1 MLLAPARGGVHMLE
15 VVDAVVGYG
24 DVEVLSGA
32 SLSVDPGE
40 LVALV
45 GDNGCG
51 KSTLGRVMCA
61 AQLVDEGSVVVDGHD
76 PSVSELERLR
86 VRALVGRV
94 CQDPVDQIVSS
105 LVFDEVAFGPRNLG
119 LDDAEVERRVLAALD
134 LVGIPSFADRVT
146 TELSGGQQQRIALAG
161 VLAMHPTYLVL
172 DEPTAQLDSSARA
185 GLRDLFSRLAHES
198 HMGIV
203 LITHDFAEIAR
214 ADRVIDV
221 ARMGVRASDA
231 SAGGDRAN
239 DAHVGDVRGDEARGS
254 GACVDDALVGAW
266 STGDASLDSVRSFDA
281 CASDARD
288 AGADNAS
295 EGGSLGA
302 ATCSRVGRADIV
314 HARPV
319 LELDGIYFSYG
330 DRPVLTD
337 VSLRVHAGEVVLLA
351 GASGAGKSTLA
362 SIAAGLVAPCSGE
375 VRLWGAPPVP
385 GDVGLAFQQPEAQ
398 FFLDTVYDEIA
409 YAPRNLSC
417 DEAEVDRRVHAAVRT
432 VGLDEG
438 LIASSPFELS
448 GGQAR
453 RVALASVLSLDAP
466 AYIFDEPSAALDAE
480 GRAFARRMVE
490 DLSREGRAVLVIT
503 HDVDEWAPVSS
514 RIVELA
520 DGSLH
525 ERGRGATGAASFA
538 CDGRVSAPGESPRGD
553 GSSHVSS
560 GGTATP
566 LTALGGY
573 TPHAPAARVDARVKL
588 ILLLLATVGVFT
600 AQSPVVLSAWA
611 VVLFGALGA
620 ARMRPSRIL
629 SAMRPVAI
637 VLTFTL
643 IANLVSCDGRATI
656 ELAGPVG
663 LDPAGGLRGLLAVVR
678 IALLV
683 GFSLVVA
690 ASTTGT
696 QLSDACVRLL
706 RPCAR
711 WGVPV
716 GPLGT
721 VLSLALRFIPLVSE
735 ELNRIRLAQRARGA
749 SFDNGT
755 VIERIGVWASVL
767 TPLMI
772 GLFRR
777 ADRLAEAMSARCYD
791 AVSAGRLPAPRPLG
805 SLDRRV
811 LIVGT
816 GLAIALSAVGAFAQ
830 LW

>member
-1 MLLAPARGGVHMLE
+1 MLE
-15 VVDAVVGYG
+15 VKNVTVGYG

-32 SLSVDPGE
+32 SLSVAPGE

-45 GDNGCG
+45 GDNGSG

-61 AQLVDEGSVVVDGHD
+61 AQLVDGGSVVVDGHD
-76 PSVSELERLR
+76 PSVSELDRLR

-134 LVGIPSFADRVT
+134 LVGMLSFADCVT

-161 VLAMHPTYLVL
+161 ILAMHPSYLVL
-172 DEPTAQLDSSARA
+172 DEPTAQLDPSARA
-185 GLRDLFSRLAHES
+185 GFRDLFSRLAHES
-198 HMGIV
+198 HMGIA
-203 LITHDFAEIAR
+203 LITHDPAEIAR
-214 ADRVIDV
+214 VDRVIDV
-221 ARMGVRASDA
+221 ARMGVRSGDA

-239 DAHVGDVRGDEARGS
+239 DARVGDVRGGDAFK
-254 GACVDDALVGAW
+254 GAQ

-281 CASDARD
+281 CASDAC
-288 AGADNAS
+288 AVSEGNAS
-295 EGGSLGA
+295 EGGSLMA
-302 ATCSRVGRADIV
+302 ATCARGGRADIV

-319 LELDGIYFSYG
+319 LELDGIFFSYG

-375 VRLWGAPPVP
+375 VRLCGAPPVP

-432 VGLDEG
+432 VGLDED
-438 LIASSPFELS
+438 LLSSSPFELS

-466 AYIFDEPSAALDAE
+466 AYIFDEPSAALDAK

-490 DLSREGRAVLVIT
+490 GLSREGRAVLVIT

-514 RIVELA
+514 RVVELA

-553 GSSHVSS
+553 GSSHVPS
-560 GGTATP
+560 GGAATP

-588 ILLLLATVGVFT
+588 ILLLLATVGVFS

-678 IALLV
+678 IVLLV

-811 LIVGT
+811 LVVGT

>member
-1 MLLAPARGGVHMLE
+1 MLE
-15 VVDAVVGYG
+15 VKNVTVGYG

-32 SLSVDPGE
+32 SLSVAPGE

-45 GDNGCG
+45 GDNGSG

-61 AQLVDEGSVVVDGHD
+61 AQLVDGGSVVVDGHD

-134 LVGIPSFADRVT
+134 LVGMLSFADCVT

-161 VLAMHPTYLVL
+161 ALAMHPSYLVL
-172 DEPTAQLDSSARA
+172 DEPTAQLDPSARA
-185 GLRDLFSRLAHES
+185 GFRDLFSRLAHES
-198 HMGIV
+198 HMGIA
-203 LITHDFAEIAR
+203 LITHDPAEIAR
-214 ADRVIDV
+214 ADCVIDV
-221 ARMGVRASDA
+221 ARMGVRSGDA

-239 DAHVGDVRGDEARGS
+239 DARVGDVRGG
-254 GACVDDALVGAW
+254 GACEGDAFKGAQ

-281 CASDARD
+281 CASDAC
-288 AGADNAS
+288 AVSEENAS
-295 EGGSLGA
+295 EGGSLMA
-302 ATCSRVGRADIV
+302 ATCARGGRADTV

-319 LELDGIYFSYG
+319 LELDGIFFSYG

-375 VRLWGAPPVP
+375 VRLCGAPPVP

-438 LIASSPFELS
+438 LLSSSPFELS

-466 AYIFDEPSAALDAE
+466 AYIFDEPSAALDAK
-480 GRAFARRMVE
+480 GRAFARCMVE
-490 DLSREGRAVLVIT
+490 GLSREGRAVLIIT

-514 RIVELA
+514 RVVELA

-525 ERGRGATGAASFA
+525 ECDRGATGADSFA
-538 CDGRVSAPGESPRGD
+538 CDGRASTPGEAPRGD
-553 GSSHVSS
+553 ASSHVPS
-560 GGTATP
+560 GGAATP

-573 TPHAPAARVDARVKL
+573 TPHTPAARADARVKL
-588 ILLLLATVGVFT
+588 ILLLLATVGVFS
-600 AQSPVVLSAWA
+600 AQSPVVLLAWA

-629 SAMRPVAI
+629 RAMRPVAI
-637 VLTFTL
+637 VLAFTL
-643 IANLVSCDGRATI
+643 IANLVSCDGRAMI

-678 IALLV
+678 IVLLV

-811 LIVGT
+811 LVVGT

>member
-1 MLLAPARGGVHMLE
+1 MLE
-15 VVDAVVGYG
+15 VKNVTVGYG

-32 SLSVDPGE
+32 SLSVAPGE

-45 GDNGCG
+45 GDNGSG

-61 AQLVDEGSVVVDGHD
+61 AQLVDGGSVVVDGHD

-134 LVGIPSFADRVT
+134 LVGMLSFADCVT

-161 VLAMHPTYLVL
+161 LLAMHPSYLVL
-172 DEPTAQLDSSARA
+172 DEPTAQLDPSARA
-185 GLRDLFSRLAHES
+185 GFRDLFSRLAHES
-198 HMGIV
+198 HMGIA
-203 LITHDFAEIAR
+203 LITHDPAEIAR

-221 ARMGVRASDA
+221 ARMGVRSGDA

-239 DAHVGDVRGDEARGS
+239 DARVGDVRGGDAFK
-254 GACVDDALVGAW
+254 GAQ

-281 CASDARD
+281 CASDAC
-288 AGADNAS
+288 AVSEDNAS
-295 EGGSLGA
+295 EGVSLMA
-302 ATCSRVGRADIV
+302 ATCARGGRADIV

-319 LELDGIYFSYG
+319 LELDGIFFSYG

-375 VRLWGAPPVP
+375 VRLCGAPPVP

-438 LIASSPFELS
+438 LLSSSPFELS

-466 AYIFDEPSAALDAE
+466 AYIFDEPSAALDAK

-490 DLSREGRAVLVIT
+490 GLSREGRAVLVIT

-514 RIVELA
+514 RVVELA

-525 ERGRGATGAASFA
+525 ECDRGATGADSFA
-538 CDGRVSAPGESPRGD
+538 CDGRASAPGEAPRGD
-553 GSSHVSS
+553 ASSHVPS
-560 GGTATP
+560 GGAATP

-573 TPHAPAARVDARVKL
+573 TPHTPAARADARVKL
-588 ILLLLATVGVFT
+588 ILLLLATVGVFS
-600 AQSPVVLSAWA
+600 AQSPVVLLAWA

-629 SAMRPVAI
+629 RAMRPVAI
-637 VLTFTL
+637 VLAFTL

-811 LIVGT
+811 LVVGT

>member
-1 MLLAPARGGVHMLE
+1 ML
-15 VVDAVVGYG
+15 VVKNVTVGYG

-32 SLSVDPGE
+32 SLSVAPGE

-45 GDNGCG
+45 GDNGSG

-61 AQLVDEGSVVVDGHD
+61 AQLVDGGSVVVDGLD

-119 LDDAEVERRVLAALD
+119 LDDAEVKRRVLAALD
-134 LVGIPSFADRVT
+134 LVGMPSFADRVT

-161 VLAMHPTYLVL
+161 ILAMHPSYLVL
-172 DEPTAQLDSSARA
+172 DEPTAQLDPSARA
-185 GLRDLFSRLAHES
+185 GFRDLFSRLAHES
-198 HMGIV
+198 HMGIA
-203 LITHDFAEIAR
+203 LITHDPAEIAR

-221 ARMGVRASDA
+221 ARMGVRSGDA

-239 DAHVGDVRGDEARGS
+239 DARVGDVRGG
-254 GACVDDALVGAW
+254 GACEGDAFKGAQ

-281 CASDARD
+281 CASDAC
-288 AGADNAS
+288 AVSEGNAS
-295 EGGSLGA
+295 EGGSLMA
-302 ATCSRVGRADIV
+302 ATCARGGRADIV

-319 LELDGIYFSYG
+319 LELDGIFFSYG

-375 VRLWGAPPVP
+375 VRLCGAPPVP

-432 VGLDEG
+432 VGLDED
-438 LIASSPFELS
+438 LLSSSPFELS

-466 AYIFDEPSAALDAE
+466 AYIFDEPSAALDAK

-490 DLSREGRAVLVIT
+490 GLSREGRAVLVIT

-514 RIVELA
+514 RVVELA

-553 GSSHVSS
+553 GSSHVPS
-560 GGTATP
+560 GGAATP

-588 ILLLLATVGVFT
+588 ILLLLATVGVFS

-678 IALLV
+678 IVLLV

-791 AVSAGRLPAPRPLG
+791 AASAGRLPAPRPLEA
-805 SLDRRV
+805 LDCRV

>member
-1 MLLAPARGGVHMLE
+1 MLE
-15 VVDAVVGYG
+15 VKNVTVGYG

-32 SLSVDPGE
+32 SLSVAPGE

-45 GDNGCG
+45 GDNGSG

-61 AQLVDEGSVVVDGHD
+61 AQLVDGGSVVVDGHD
-76 PSVSELERLR
+76 PSVSELDRLR

-134 LVGIPSFADRVT
+134 LVGMLSFADRVT

-161 VLAMHPTYLVL
+161 LLAMHPSYLVL
-172 DEPTAQLDSSARA
+172 DEPTAQLDPSARA
-185 GLRDLFSRLAHES
+185 GFRDLFSRLAHES
-198 HMGIV
+198 HMGIA
-203 LITHDFAEIAR
+203 LITHDPAEIAR

-221 ARMGVRASDA
+221 ARMGVRSGDA

-239 DAHVGDVRGDEARGS
+239 DARVGDVRGG
-254 GACVDDALVGAW
+254 DAFKGVQ

-281 CASDARD
+281 CASDAC
-288 AGADNAS
+288 AVSEDNAS
-295 EGGSLGA
+295 EGGSLMA
-302 ATCSRVGRADIV
+302 ATCARGGRADIV

-319 LELDGIYFSYG
+319 LELDGIFFSYG

-375 VRLWGAPPVP
+375 VRLCGAPPVP

-432 VGLDEG
+432 VGLDED
-438 LIASSPFELS
+438 LLSSSPFELS

-466 AYIFDEPSAALDAE
+466 AYIFDEPSAALDAK

-490 DLSREGRAVLVIT
+490 GLSREGRAVLVIT

-514 RIVELA
+514 RVVELA

-553 GSSHVSS
+553 GSSHVPS
-560 GGTATP
+560 GGAATP

-588 ILLLLATVGVFT
+588 ILLLLATVGVFS
-600 AQSPVVLSAWA
+600 AQSPVVLLAWA

-629 SAMRPVAI
+629 RAMRPVAI

-678 IALLV
+678 IVLLV

-791 AVSAGRLPAPRPLG
+791 AVSAGRLPAPRPLEA
-805 SLDRRV
+805 LDCRV

>member
-1 MLLAPARGGVHMLE
+1 MLE
-15 VVDAVVGYG
+15 VKNVTVGYG

-32 SLSVDPGE
+32 SLSVAPGE

-45 GDNGCG
+45 GDNGSG

-61 AQLVDEGSVVVDGHD
+61 AQLVDGGSVVVDGHD

-134 LVGIPSFADRVT
+134 LVGMLSFADCVT

-161 VLAMHPTYLVL
+161 ALAMHPSYLVL
-172 DEPTAQLDSSARA
+172 DEPTAQLDPSARA
-185 GLRDLFSRLAHES
+185 GFRDLFSRLAHES
-198 HMGIV
+198 HMGIA
-203 LITHDFAEIAR
+203 LITHDPAEIAR

-221 ARMGVRASDA
+221 ARMGVRSGDA

-239 DAHVGDVRGDEARGS
+239 DARVGDVRGG
-254 GACVDDALVGAW
+254 GACEGDAFKGAQ

-281 CASDARD
+281 CASDAC
-288 AGADNAS
+288 AVSEDNAS
-295 EGGSLGA
+295 EGGSLMA
-302 ATCSRVGRADIV
+302 ATRARGGREDIV

-319 LELDGIYFSYG
+319 LELDGNFFSYG

-375 VRLWGAPPVP
+375 VRLCGAPPVP

-438 LIASSPFELS
+438 LLSSSPFELS

-466 AYIFDEPSAALDAE
+466 AYIFDEPSAALDAK

-490 DLSREGRAVLVIT
+490 GLSREGRAVLVIT

-514 RIVELA
+514 RVVELA

-553 GSSHVSS
+553 GSSHVPS
-560 GGTATP
+560 GGAATP

-573 TPHAPAARVDARVKL
+573 TPHAPAARADARVKL
-588 ILLLLATVGVFT
+588 ILLLLATVGVFS
-600 AQSPVVLSAWA
+600 AQSPVVLLAWA

-629 SAMRPVAI
+629 RAMRPVAI
-637 VLTFTL
+637 VLAFTL
-643 IANLVSCDGRATI
+643 IANLVSCDGSATI

-678 IALLV
+678 IVLLV

-811 LIVGT
+811 LVVGT

>member
-1 MLLAPARGGVHMLE
+1 MLE
-15 VVDAVVGYG
+15 VKNVTVGYG

-32 SLSVDPGE
+32 SLSVAPGE

-45 GDNGCG
+45 GDNGSG

-61 AQLVDEGSVVVDGHD
+61 AQLVDGGSVVVDGHD
-76 PSVSELERLR
+76 PSVSELDRLR

-134 LVGIPSFADRVT
+134 LVGMLSFADCVT

-161 VLAMHPTYLVL
+161 LLAMHPSYLVL
-172 DEPTAQLDSSARA
+172 DEPTAQLDPSARA

-198 HMGIV
+198 HMGIA
-203 LITHDFAEIAR
+203 LITHDPAEIAR

-221 ARMGVRASDA
+221 ARMGVRSGDA

-239 DAHVGDVRGDEARGS
+239 DARVGDVRGG
-254 GACVDDALVGAW
+254 DAFKGVQ

-281 CASDARD
+281 CASDAC
-288 AGADNAS
+288 AVSEDNAS
-295 EGGSLGA
+295 EGGSLMV
-302 ATCSRVGRADIV
+302 ATCARGGRADIV

-319 LELDGIYFSYG
+319 LELDGIFFSYG

-375 VRLWGAPPVP
+375 VRLCGAPPVP

-432 VGLDEG
+432 VGLDED
-438 LIASSPFELS
+438 LLSSSPFELS

-466 AYIFDEPSAALDAE
+466 AYIFDEPSAALDAK

-490 DLSREGRAVLVIT
+490 GLSREGRAVLVIT

-514 RIVELA
+514 RVVELA

-553 GSSHVSS
+553 GSSHVPS
-560 GGTATP
+560 GGAATP

-588 ILLLLATVGVFT
+588 ILLLLATVGVFS

-678 IALLV
+678 IVLLV

-791 AVSAGRLPAPRPLG
+791 AVSAGRLPAPRPLEA
-805 SLDRRV
+805 LDCRV

>member
-1 MLLAPARGGVHMLE
+1 MLE
-15 VVDAVVGYG
+15 VKNVTVGYG

-32 SLSVDPGE
+32 SLSVAPGE

-45 GDNGCG
+45 GDNGSG

-61 AQLVDEGSVVVDGHD
+61 AQLVDGGSVVVDGHD
-76 PSVSELERLR
+76 PSVSELDRLR

-94 CQDPVDQIVSS
+94 RQDPVDQIVSS

-134 LVGIPSFADRVT
+134 LVGMLSFADCVT

-161 VLAMHPTYLVL
+161 LLAMHPSYLVL
-172 DEPTAQLDSSARA
+172 DEPTAQLDPSARA
-185 GLRDLFSRLAHES
+185 GFRDLFSRLAHES
-198 HMGIV
+198 HMGIA
-203 LITHDFAEIAR
+203 LITHDPAEIAR

-221 ARMGVRASDA
+221 ARMGVRSGDA

-239 DAHVGDVRGDEARGS
+239 DARVGDVRGG
-254 GACVDDALVGAW
+254 DAFKGVQ

-281 CASDARD
+281 CASDAC
-288 AGADNAS
+288 AVSEDNAS
-295 EGGSLGA
+295 EGGSLMA
-302 ATCSRVGRADIV
+302 ATCARGGRADIV

-319 LELDGIYFSYG
+319 LELDGIFFSYG

-375 VRLWGAPPVP
+375 VRLCGAPPVP

-432 VGLDEG
+432 VGLDED
-438 LIASSPFELS
+438 LLSSSPFELS

-466 AYIFDEPSAALDAE
+466 AYIFDEPSAALDAK

-490 DLSREGRAVLVIT
+490 GLSREGRAVLVIT

-514 RIVELA
+514 RVVELA

-525 ERGRGATGAASFA
+525 ECARGATGADSFA

-553 GSSHVSS
+553 GSSHVPS
-560 GGTATP
+560 GGAATP

-588 ILLLLATVGVFT
+588 ILLLLATVGVFS

-678 IALLV
+678 IVLLV

-791 AVSAGRLPAPRPLG
+791 AVSAGRLPAPRPLEA
-805 SLDRRV
+805 LDCRV

>member
-1 MLLAPARGGVHMLE
+1 MLE
-15 VVDAVVGYG
+15 VKNVTVGYG

-32 SLSVDPGE
+32 SLSVAPGE

-45 GDNGCG
+45 GDNGSG

-61 AQLVDEGSVVVDGHD
+61 AQLVDGGSVVVDGHD

-119 LDDAEVERRVLAALD
+119 LDDAEVKRRVLAALD
-134 LVGIPSFADRVT
+134 LVGMPLFADRVT

-161 VLAMHPTYLVL
+161 ILAMHPSYLVL
-172 DEPTAQLDSSARA
+172 DEPTAQLDPSARA
-185 GLRDLFSRLAHES
+185 GFRDLFSRLAHES
-198 HMGIV
+198 HMGIA
-203 LITHDFAEIAR
+203 LITHDPAEIAR

-221 ARMGVRASDA
+221 ARMGVRSGDA

-239 DAHVGDVRGDEARGS
+239 DARVGDVRGG
-254 GACVDDALVGAW
+254 GACEGDAFKGAQ

-281 CASDARD
+281 CASDAC
-288 AGADNAS
+288 AVSEGNAS
-295 EGGSLGA
+295 EGGSLMA
-302 ATCSRVGRADIV
+302 ATCARGGRADIV

-319 LELDGIYFSYG
+319 LELDGIFFSYG

-375 VRLWGAPPVP
+375 VRLCGAPPVP

-432 VGLDEG
+432 VGLDED
-438 LIASSPFELS
+438 LLSFSPFELS

-466 AYIFDEPSAALDAE
+466 AYIFDEPSAALDAK

-490 DLSREGRAVLVIT
+490 GLSREGRAVLVIT
-503 HDVDEWAPVSS
+503 HDVDEWAPVSL
-514 RIVELA
+514 RVVELA

-553 GSSHVSS
+553 GSSHVPS
-560 GGTATP
+560 GGAATP

-588 ILLLLATVGVFT
+588 ILLLLATVGVFS

-678 IALLV
+678 IVLLV

-791 AVSAGRLPAPRPLG
+791 AVSAGRLPAPRPLEA
-805 SLDRRV
+805 LDCRV

>member
-1 MLLAPARGGVHMLE
+1 MLE
-15 VVDAVVGYG
+15 VKNVTVGYG

-32 SLSVDPGE
+32 SLSVAPGE

-45 GDNGCG
+45 GDNGSG

-61 AQLVDEGSVVVDGHD
+61 AQLVDGGSVVVDGHD

-119 LDDAEVERRVLAALD
+119 LDDAEVKRRVLAALD
-134 LVGIPSFADRVT
+134 LVGMPSFADRVT

-161 VLAMHPTYLVL
+161 ILAMHPSYLVL
-172 DEPTAQLDSSARA
+172 DEPTAQLDPSARA
-185 GLRDLFSRLAHES
+185 GFRDLFSRLAHES
-198 HMGIV
+198 HMGIA
-203 LITHDFAEIAR
+203 LITHDPAEIAR

-221 ARMGVRASDA
+221 ARMGVRSGDA

-239 DAHVGDVRGDEARGS
+239 DARVGDVRGG
-254 GACVDDALVGAW
+254 GACEGDAFKGAQ

-281 CASDARD
+281 CASDAC
-288 AGADNAS
+288 AVSEGNAS
-295 EGGSLGA
+295 EGGSLMA
-302 ATCSRVGRADIV
+302 ATCARGGRADIV

-319 LELDGIYFSYG
+319 LELDGIFFSYG

-375 VRLWGAPPVP
+375 VRLCGAPPVP

-432 VGLDEG
+432 VGLDED
-438 LIASSPFELS
+438 LLSFSPFELS

-466 AYIFDEPSAALDAE
+466 AYIFDEPSAALDAK

-490 DLSREGRAVLVIT
+490 GLSREGRAVLVIT
-503 HDVDEWAPVSS
+503 HDVDEWAPVSL
-514 RIVELA
+514 RVVELA

-538 CDGRVSAPGESPRGD
+538 CDGRVSVPGESPRGD
-553 GSSHVSS
+553 GSSHVPS
-560 GGTATP
+560 GGAATP

-588 ILLLLATVGVFT
+588 ILLLLATVGVFS

-678 IALLV
+678 IVLLV

-791 AVSAGRLPAPRPLG
+791 AVSAGRLPAPRPLEA
-805 SLDRRV
+805 LDCRV

>member
-134 LVGIPSFADRVT
+134 LVGMPSFADRVT

-553 GSSHVSS
+553 GSSHVPS

-678 IALLV
+678 IVLLV

-755 VIERIGVWASVL
+755 VIERIGVWTSVL

-811 LIVGT
+811 LVVGT

>member
-1 MLLAPARGGVHMLE
+1 MLE
-15 VVDAVVGYG
+15 VKNVTVGYG

-32 SLSVDPGE
+32 SLSVAPGE

-45 GDNGCG
+45 GDNGSG

-61 AQLVDEGSVVVDGHD
+61 AQLVDGGSVVVDGHD

-134 LVGIPSFADRVT
+134 LVGMPSFADCVT

-161 VLAMHPTYLVL
+161 ILAMHPSYLVL
-172 DEPTAQLDSSARA
+172 DEPTAQLDPSARA
-185 GLRDLFSRLAHES
+185 GFRDLFSRLAHES
-198 HMGIV
+198 HMGIA
-203 LITHDFAEIAR
+203 LITHDPAEIAR

-221 ARMGVRASDA
+221 ARMGVRSGDA

-239 DAHVGDVRGDEARGS
+239 DARVGDVRGG
-254 GACVDDALVGAW
+254 GACEGDAFKGAQ

-281 CASDARD
+281 CASDAC
-288 AGADNAS
+288 AVSEGNAS
-295 EGGSLGA
+295 EGGSLMA
-302 ATCSRVGRADIV
+302 ATCARGGRADIV

-319 LELDGIYFSYG
+319 LELDGIFFSYG

-375 VRLWGAPPVP
+375 VRLCGAPPVP

-432 VGLDEG
+432 VGLDED
-438 LIASSPFELS
+438 LLSSSPFELS

-466 AYIFDEPSAALDAE
+466 AYIFDEPSAALDAK

-490 DLSREGRAVLVIT
+490 GLSREGRAVLVIT

-514 RIVELA
+514 RVVELA

-553 GSSHVSS
+553 GSSHVPS
-560 GGTATP
+560 GGAATP

-588 ILLLLATVGVFT
+588 ILLLLATVGVFS

-678 IALLV
+678 IVLLV

-811 LIVGT
+811 LVVGT

>member
-375 VRLWGAPPVP
+375 VRLCGAPPVP

-490 DLSREGRAVLVIT
+490 DLSREGRAVLIIT

-553 GSSHVSS
+553 GSSHVPS
-560 GGTATP
+560 GGAATP

-573 TPHAPAARVDARVKL
+573 TPHTPAARVDARVKL
-588 ILLLLATVGVFT
+588 ILLLLATVGVFS

>member
-1 MLLAPARGGVHMLE
+1 MLE
-15 VVDAVVGYG
+15 VKNVTVGYG

-32 SLSVDPGE
+32 SLSVAPGE

-45 GDNGCG
+45 GDNGSG

-61 AQLVDEGSVVVDGHD
+61 AQLVDGGSVVVDGHD
-76 PSVSELERLR
+76 PSVSELDRLR
-86 VRALVGRV
+86 VRALMGRV

-119 LDDAEVERRVLAALD
+119 LDDAEVKRRVLAALD
-134 LVGIPSFADRVT
+134 LVGMPSFADRVT

-161 VLAMHPTYLVL
+161 ILAMHPSYLVL
-172 DEPTAQLDSSARA
+172 DEPTAQLDPSARA
-185 GLRDLFSRLAHES
+185 GFRDLFSRLAHES
-198 HMGIV
+198 HMGIA
-203 LITHDFAEIAR
+203 LITHDPAEIAR

-221 ARMGVRASDA
+221 ARMGVRSGDA

-239 DAHVGDVRGDEARGS
+239 DARVGDVRGG
-254 GACVDDALVGAW
+254 GACEGDAFKGAQ

-281 CASDARD
+281 CASDAC
-288 AGADNAS
+288 AVSEGNAS
-295 EGGSLGA
+295 EGGSLMA
-302 ATCSRVGRADIV
+302 ATCARGGRADIV

-319 LELDGIYFSYG
+319 LELDGIFFSYG

-375 VRLWGAPPVP
+375 VRLCGAPPVP

-432 VGLDEG
+432 VGLDED
-438 LIASSPFELS
+438 LLSSSPFELS

-466 AYIFDEPSAALDAE
+466 AYIFDEPSAALDAK

-490 DLSREGRAVLVIT
+490 GLSREGRAVLVIT

-514 RIVELA
+514 RVVELA

-553 GSSHVSS
+553 GSSHVPS
-560 GGTATP
+560 GGAATP

-588 ILLLLATVGVFT
+588 ILLLLATVGVFS

-678 IALLV
+678 IVLLV

-791 AVSAGRLPAPRPLG
+791 AVSAGRLPAPRPLEA
-805 SLDRRV
+805 LDCRV

>member
-1 MLLAPARGGVHMLE
+1 MLE
-15 VVDAVVGYG
+15 VKNVTVGYG

-32 SLSVDPGE
+32 SLSVAPGE

-45 GDNGCG
+45 GDNGSG

-61 AQLVDEGSVVVDGHD
+61 AQLVDGGSVVVDGHD

-119 LDDAEVERRVLAALD
+119 LDDAEVKRRVLAALE
-134 LVGIPSFADRVT
+134 LVGMPSFADRVT

-161 VLAMHPTYLVL
+161 ILAMHPSYLVL
-172 DEPTAQLDSSARA
+172 DEPTAQLDPSARA
-185 GLRDLFSRLAHES
+185 GFRDLFSRLAHES
-198 HMGIV
+198 HMGIA
-203 LITHDFAEIAR
+203 LITHDPAEIAR

-221 ARMGVRASDA
+221 ARMGVRSGDA

-239 DAHVGDVRGDEARGS
+239 DARVGDVRGG
-254 GACVDDALVGAW
+254 GACEGDAFKGAQ

-281 CASDARD
+281 CASDAC
-288 AGADNAS
+288 AVSEGNAS
-295 EGGSLGA
+295 EGGSLMA
-302 ATCSRVGRADIV
+302 ATCARGGRADIV

-319 LELDGIYFSYG
+319 LELDGIFFSYG

-362 SIAAGLVAPCSGE
+362 SIAAGLVVPCSGE
-375 VRLWGAPPVP
+375 VRLCGAPPVP

-432 VGLDEG
+432 VGLDED
-438 LIASSPFELS
+438 LLSSSPFELS

-466 AYIFDEPSAALDAE
+466 AYIFDEPSAALDAK

-490 DLSREGRAVLVIT
+490 GLSREGRAVLVIT

-514 RIVELA
+514 RVVELA

-553 GSSHVSS
+553 GSSHVPS
-560 GGTATP
+560 GGAATP

-588 ILLLLATVGVFT
+588 ILLLLATVGVFS

-678 IALLV
+678 IVLLV

-721 VLSLALRFIPLVSE
+721 VLSLALRFISLVSE

-791 AVSAGRLPAPRPLG
+791 AVSAGRLPAPRPLEA
-805 SLDRRV
+805 LDCRV

>member
-1 MLLAPARGGVHMLE
+1 MLE
-15 VVDAVVGYG
+15 VKNVTVGYG

-32 SLSVDPGE
+32 SLSVAPGE

-45 GDNGCG
+45 GDNGSG

-61 AQLVDEGSVVVDGHD
+61 AQLVDGGSVVVDGHD
-76 PSVSELERLR
+76 PSVSELDRLR

-134 LVGIPSFADRVT
+134 LVGMLSFADCVT

-161 VLAMHPTYLVL
+161 LLAMHPSYLVL
-172 DEPTAQLDSSARA
+172 DEPTAQLDPSARA
-185 GLRDLFSRLAHES
+185 GFRDLFSRLAHES
-198 HMGIV
+198 HMGIA
-203 LITHDFAEIAR
+203 LITHDPAEIAR

-221 ARMGVRASDA
+221 ARMGVRSGYA

-239 DAHVGDVRGDEARGS
+239 DARVGDVRGG
-254 GACVDDALVGAW
+254 GACEGDAFKGAQ

-281 CASDARD
+281 CASDAC
-288 AGADNAS
+288 AVSEGNAS
-295 EGGSLGA
+295 EGGSLMA
-302 ATCSRVGRADIV
+302 ATCARGGRADIV

-319 LELDGIYFSYG
+319 LELDGIFFSYG

-362 SIAAGLVAPCSGE
+362 SIAAGLVVPCSGE
-375 VRLWGAPPVP
+375 VRLCGAPPVP

-417 DEAEVDRRVHAAVRT
+417 DEAEMDRRVHAAVRT
-432 VGLDEG
+432 VGLDED
-438 LIASSPFELS
+438 LLSSSPFELS

-466 AYIFDEPSAALDAE
+466 AYIFDEPSAALDAK

-490 DLSREGRAVLVIT
+490 GLSREGRAVLVIT

-514 RIVELA
+514 RVVELA

-553 GSSHVSS
+553 GSSHVPS
-560 GGTATP
+560 GGAATP

-588 ILLLLATVGVFT
+588 ILLLLATVGVFS

-811 LIVGT
+811 LVVGT

>member
-1 MLLAPARGGVHMLE
+1 MLE
-15 VVDAVVGYG
+15 VKNVTVGYG

-32 SLSVDPGE
+32 SLSVAPGE

-45 GDNGCG
+45 GDNGSG

-61 AQLVDEGSVVVDGHD
+61 AQLVDGGSVVVDGHD

-119 LDDAEVERRVLAALD
+119 LDDAEVKRRVLAALD
-134 LVGIPSFADRVT
+134 LVGMPSFADRVT

-161 VLAMHPTYLVL
+161 ILAMHPSYLVL
-172 DEPTAQLDSSARA
+172 DEPTAQLDPSARA
-185 GLRDLFSRLAHES
+185 GFRDLFSRLAHES
-198 HMGIV
+198 HMGIA
-203 LITHDFAEIAR
+203 LITHDPAEIAR

-221 ARMGVRASDA
+221 ARMGVRSGDA

-239 DAHVGDVRGDEARGS
+239 DARVGDVRGG
-254 GACVDDALVGAW
+254 GACEGDAFKGAQ

-281 CASDARD
+281 CASDAC
-288 AGADNAS
+288 AVSEGNAS
-295 EGGSLGA
+295 EGGSLMA
-302 ATCSRVGRADIV
+302 ATCARGGRADIV

-319 LELDGIYFSYG
+319 LELDGIFFSYG

-375 VRLWGAPPVP
+375 VRLCGAPPVP

-432 VGLDEG
+432 VGLDED
-438 LIASSPFELS
+438 LLSSSPFELS

-466 AYIFDEPSAALDAE
+466 AYIFDEPSAALDAK

-490 DLSREGRAVLVIT
+490 GLSREGRAVLVIT

-514 RIVELA
+514 RVVELA

-553 GSSHVSS
+553 GSSHVPS
-560 GGTATP
+560 GGAATP

-588 ILLLLATVGVFT
+588 ILLLLATVGVFS

-663 LDPAGGLRGLLAVVR
+663 LDPAGGLRGLLAVVNR
-678 IALLV
+678 VARWVLPGGGRVDDGHAAQRRLRAPAAPVRAL
-683 GFSLVVA
+683 GGSRGSARNGAVA
-690 ASTTGT
+690 GAALYSAGERGT
-696 QLSDACVRLL
+696 QPYPSCAAGTWGIVR
-706 RPCAR
+706 
-711 WGVPV
+711 
-716 GPLGT
+716 
-721 VLSLALRFIPLVSE
+721 
-735 ELNRIRLAQRARGA
+735 QRHRYR
-749 SFDNGT
+749 T
-755 VIERIGVWASVL
+755 
-767 TPLMI
+767 
-772 GLFRR
+772 
-777 ADRLAEAMSARCYD
+777 
-791 AVSAGRLPAPRPLG
+791 
-805 SLDRRV
+805 DRRV
-811 LIVGT
+811 GIG
-816 GLAIALSAVGAFAQ
+816 AHSAHDRPVPPCRPSGRGDVGAVLRCGLGGTSARASPARSFGLSCAHRGDRACDRVVRSGCVRAT
-830 LW
+830 LVG

>member
-1 MLLAPARGGVHMLE
+1 MLE
-15 VVDAVVGYG
+15 VKNVTVGYG

-32 SLSVDPGE
+32 SLSVAPGE

-45 GDNGCG
+45 GDNGSG

-61 AQLVDEGSVVVDGHD
+61 SQLVDGGSVVVDGHD

-134 LVGIPSFADRVT
+134 LVGMPSFADRVT

-161 VLAMHPTYLVL
+161 ILAMHPSYLVL
-172 DEPTAQLDSSARA
+172 DEPTAQLDPSARA
-185 GLRDLFSRLAHES
+185 GFRDLFSRLAHES
-198 HMGIV
+198 HMGIA
-203 LITHDFAEIAR
+203 LITHDPVEIAR

-221 ARMGVRASDA
+221 ARMGVRSGDA

-239 DAHVGDVRGDEARGS
+239 DARVGDVRGGDAFK
-254 GACVDDALVGAW
+254 GAQ

-281 CASDARD
+281 CASDAC
-288 AGADNAS
+288 AVSEGNAS
-295 EGGSLGA
+295 EGGSLMA
-302 ATCSRVGRADIV
+302 ATCARGGRADIV

-319 LELDGIYFSYG
+319 LELDGIFFSYG

-337 VSLRVHAGEVVLLA
+337 VSLRVHAGEVALLA

-375 VRLWGAPPVP
+375 VRLCGAPPVP

-438 LIASSPFELS
+438 LLSSSPFELS

-466 AYIFDEPSAALDAE
+466 AYIFDEPSAALDAK
-480 GRAFARRMVE
+480 GRAFARRTVE
-490 DLSREGRAVLVIT
+490 GLSREGRAVLVIT

-514 RIVELA
+514 RVVELA

-525 ERGRGATGAASFA
+525 ECDRGATGAASFA
-538 CDGRVSAPGESPRGD
+538 CDGRASAPGEAPRGD
-553 GSSHVSS
+553 ASSHVPS
-560 GGTATP
+560 GGAATP
-566 LTALGGY
+566 LTTLGGY
-573 TPHAPAARVDARVKL
+573 TPHTPAARADARVKL
-588 ILLLLATVGVFT
+588 ILLLLATVGVFS
-600 AQSPVVLSAWA
+600 AQSPVVLLVWA
-611 VVLFGALGA
+611 VVLFGALGT

-629 SAMRPVAI
+629 RAMRPVAI
-637 VLTFTL
+637 VLAFTL
-643 IANLVSCDGRATI
+643 IANLVSCDGRAMI

-678 IALLV
+678 IVLLA

-811 LIVGT
+811 LVVGT

>member
-1 MLLAPARGGVHMLE
+1 MLE
-15 VVDAVVGYG
+15 VKNVTVGYG

-32 SLSVDPGE
+32 SLSVAPGE

-45 GDNGCG
+45 GDNGSG

-61 AQLVDEGSVVVDGHD
+61 AQLVDGGSVVVDGHD

-119 LDDAEVERRVLAALD
+119 LDDAEVKRRVLAALD
-134 LVGIPSFADRVT
+134 LVGMPSFADRVT

-161 VLAMHPTYLVL
+161 ILAMHPSYLVL
-172 DEPTAQLDSSARA
+172 DEPTAQLDPSARA
-185 GLRDLFSRLAHES
+185 GFCDLFSRLAHES
-198 HMGIV
+198 HMGIA
-203 LITHDFAEIAR
+203 LITHDPAEIAR

-221 ARMGVRASDA
+221 ARMSVRSGDA

-239 DAHVGDVRGDEARGS
+239 DARVGDVRGG
-254 GACVDDALVGAW
+254 GACEGDAFKGAQ

-281 CASDARD
+281 CASDAC
-288 AGADNAS
+288 ALSEDNAS
-295 EGGSLGA
+295 EGGSLMA
-302 ATCSRVGRADIV
+302 ATCARGGRADIV

-319 LELDGIYFSYG
+319 LELDGIFFSYG

-375 VRLWGAPPVP
+375 VRLCGAPPVP

-432 VGLDEG
+432 VGLDED
-438 LIASSPFELS
+438 LLSSSPFELS

-466 AYIFDEPSAALDAE
+466 AYIFDEPSAALDAK

-490 DLSREGRAVLVIT
+490 GLSREGRAVLVIT

-514 RIVELA
+514 RVVELA

-553 GSSHVSS
+553 GSSHVPS
-560 GGTATP
+560 GGAATP

-588 ILLLLATVGVFT
+588 ILLLLATVGVFS

-678 IALLV
+678 IVLLV

-791 AVSAGRLPAPRPLG
+791 AVSAGRLPAPRPLEA
-805 SLDRRV
+805 LDCRV

>member
-1 MLLAPARGGVHMLE
+1 MLE
-15 VVDAVVGYG
+15 VKNVTVGYG

-32 SLSVDPGE
+32 SLSVAPGE

-45 GDNGCG
+45 GDNGSG

-61 AQLVDEGSVVVDGHD
+61 AQLVDGGSVVVDGHD
-76 PSVSELERLR
+76 PSVSELDRLR

-134 LVGIPSFADRVT
+134 LVGMLSFADCVT
-146 TELSGGQQQRIALAG
+146 TELSGGQQQCIALAG
-161 VLAMHPTYLVL
+161 LLAMHPSYLVL
-172 DEPTAQLDSSARA
+172 DEPTAQLDPSARA
-185 GLRDLFSRLAHES
+185 GFRDLFSRLAHES
-198 HMGIV
+198 HMGIA
-203 LITHDFAEIAR
+203 LITHDPAEIAR

-221 ARMGVRASDA
+221 ARMGVRSGDA

-239 DAHVGDVRGDEARGS
+239 DARVGDVRGGDAFK
-254 GACVDDALVGAW
+254 GAQ

-281 CASDARD
+281 CASDAC
-288 AGADNAS
+288 AVSEDNAS
-295 EGGSLGA
+295 EGVSLMA
-302 ATCSRVGRADIV
+302 ATCARGGRADIV

-319 LELDGIYFSYG
+319 LELDGIFFSYG

-375 VRLWGAPPVP
+375 VRLCGAPPVP

-432 VGLDEG
+432 VGLDED
-438 LIASSPFELS
+438 LLSSSPFELS

-466 AYIFDEPSAALDAE
+466 AYIFDEPSAALDAK

-490 DLSREGRAVLVIT
+490 GLSREGRAVLVIT

-514 RIVELA
+514 RVVELA

-553 GSSHVSS
+553 GSSHVPS
-560 GGTATP
+560 GGAATP

-588 ILLLLATVGVFT
+588 ILLLLATVGVFS

-678 IALLV
+678 IVLLV

-791 AVSAGRLPAPRPLG
+791 AVSAGRLPAPRPLEA
-805 SLDRRV
+805 LDCRV

>member
-1 MLLAPARGGVHMLE
+1 MLE
-15 VVDAVVGYG
+15 VKNVTVGYG

-32 SLSVDPGE
+32 SLSVAPGE

-45 GDNGCG
+45 GDNGSG

-61 AQLVDEGSVVVDGHD
+61 AQLVDGGSVVVDGHD
-76 PSVSELERLR
+76 PSVSELDRLR

-119 LDDAEVERRVLAALD
+119 LDEAEVERRVLAALD
-134 LVGIPSFADRVT
+134 LVGMLSFADCVT

-161 VLAMHPTYLVL
+161 LLAMHPSYLVL
-172 DEPTAQLDSSARA
+172 DEPTAQLDPSARA
-185 GLRDLFSRLAHES
+185 GFRDLFSRLAHES
-198 HMGIV
+198 HMGIA
-203 LITHDFAEIAR
+203 LITHDPAEIAR

-221 ARMGVRASDA
+221 ARMGVRSGDA

-239 DAHVGDVRGDEARGS
+239 DARVGDVRGG
-254 GACVDDALVGAW
+254 DAFKGVQ

-281 CASDARD
+281 CASDAC
-288 AGADNAS
+288 AVSEDNAS
-295 EGGSLGA
+295 EGGSLMA
-302 ATCSRVGRADIV
+302 ATCARGGRADIV

-319 LELDGIYFSYG
+319 LELDGIFFSYG

-375 VRLWGAPPVP
+375 VRLCGAPPVP

-432 VGLDEG
+432 VGLDED
-438 LIASSPFELS
+438 LLSSSPFELS

-466 AYIFDEPSAALDAE
+466 AYIFDEPSAALDAK

-490 DLSREGRAVLVIT
+490 GLSREGRAVLVIT

-514 RIVELA
+514 RVVELA

-553 GSSHVSS
+553 GSSHVPS
-560 GGTATP
+560 GGAATP

-588 ILLLLATVGVFT
+588 ILLLLATVGVFS

-678 IALLV
+678 IVLLV

-811 LIVGT
+811 LVVGT

>member
-1 MLLAPARGGVHMLE
+1 MLE
-15 VVDAVVGYG
+15 VKNVTVGYG

-32 SLSVDPGE
+32 SLSVAPGE

-45 GDNGCG
+45 GDNGSG

-61 AQLVDEGSVVVDGHD
+61 AQLVDGGSVVVDGHD

-119 LDDAEVERRVLAALD
+119 LDDAEVKRRVLAALD
-134 LVGIPSFADRVT
+134 LVGMPSFADRVT

-161 VLAMHPTYLVL
+161 ILAMHPSYLVL
-172 DEPTAQLDSSARA
+172 DEPTAQLDPSARA
-185 GLRDLFSRLAHES
+185 GFRDLFSRLAHES
-198 HMGIV
+198 HMGIA
-203 LITHDFAEIAR
+203 LITHDPAEIAR

-221 ARMGVRASDA
+221 ARMGVRSGDA

-239 DAHVGDVRGDEARGS
+239 DARVGDVRGG
-254 GACVDDALVGAW
+254 GACEGDAFKGAQ

-281 CASDARD
+281 CASDAC
-288 AGADNAS
+288 AVSEGNAS
-295 EGGSLGA
+295 EGGSLMA
-302 ATCSRVGRADIV
+302 AMCARGGRADIV

-319 LELDGIYFSYG
+319 LELDGIFFSYG

-375 VRLWGAPPVP
+375 VRLCGAPPVP

-438 LIASSPFELS
+438 LLSSSPFELS

-466 AYIFDEPSAALDAE
+466 AYIFDEPSAALDAK

-490 DLSREGRAVLVIT
+490 GLSREGRAVLVIT
-503 HDVDEWAPVSS
+503 HDVDEWAPVST
-514 RIVELA
+514 RVVELA

-525 ERGRGATGAASFA
+525 ECDHGATGADSFA
-538 CDGRVSAPGESPRGD
+538 CDGRASAPGEAPRGD
-553 GSSHVSS
+553 ASSHVPS
-560 GGTATP
+560 GGAATP

-573 TPHAPAARVDARVKL
+573 TPHTPAARADARVKL
-588 ILLLLATVGVFT
+588 ILLLLATVGVFSV
-600 AQSPVVLSAWA
+600 QSPVVLLAWA

-629 SAMRPVAI
+629 RAMRPVAI
-637 VLTFTL
+637 VLAFTL

-678 IALLV
+678 IVLLV

-811 LIVGT
+811 LVVGT

>member
-1 MLLAPARGGVHMLE
+1 MLE
-15 VVDAVVGYG
+15 VKNVTVGYG

-32 SLSVDPGE
+32 SLSVAPGE

-45 GDNGCG
+45 GDNGSG

-61 AQLVDEGSVVVDGHD
+61 AQLVDGGSVVVDGHD

-105 LVFDEVAFGPRNLG
+105 LVFDEVVFGPRNLG

-134 LVGIPSFADRVT
+134 LVGMLSFADCVT

-161 VLAMHPTYLVL
+161 ALAMHPSYLVL
-172 DEPTAQLDSSARA
+172 DEPTAQLDPSARA
-185 GLRDLFSRLAHES
+185 GFRDLFSRLAHES
-198 HMGIV
+198 HMGIA
-203 LITHDFAEIAR
+203 LITHDPAEIAR

-221 ARMGVRASDA
+221 ARMAVRSGDA

-239 DAHVGDVRGDEARGS
+239 DARVGDVRGG
-254 GACVDDALVGAW
+254 GACEGDAIKGAQ

-281 CASDARD
+281 YASDAC
-288 AGADNAS
+288 AVSEDNAS
-295 EGGSLGA
+295 EGGSLMA
-302 ATCSRVGRADIV
+302 ATCARGGRADIV

-319 LELDGIYFSYG
+319 LELDGIFFSYG

-375 VRLWGAPPVP
+375 VRLCGAPPVP

-438 LIASSPFELS
+438 LLSSSPFELS

-466 AYIFDEPSAALDAE
+466 AYIFDEPSAALDAK

-490 DLSREGRAVLVIT
+490 GLSREGRAVLVIT
-503 HDVDEWAPVSS
+503 HDVDEWVPVSS
-514 RIVELA
+514 RVVELA

-525 ERGRGATGAASFA
+525 ECDRGATGADSFV
-538 CDGRVSAPGESPRGD
+538 CDGRASAPGEAPRGD
-553 GSSHVSS
+553 ASSHVPS
-560 GGTATP
+560 GGAATP

-573 TPHAPAARVDARVKL
+573 TPHTPAARADARVKL
-588 ILLLLATVGVFT
+588 ILLLLATVGVFST
-600 AQSPVVLSAWA
+600 QSPVVLLAWA

-629 SAMRPVAI
+629 RAMRPVAI
-637 VLTFTL
+637 VLAFTL
-643 IANLVSCDGRATI
+643 IANLVSCDGSATI

-711 WGVPV
+711 WGVPM

-811 LIVGT
+811 LVVGT

>member
-1 MLLAPARGGVHMLE
+1 MLE
-15 VVDAVVGYG
+15 VKNVTVGYG

-32 SLSVDPGE
+32 SLSVAPGE

-45 GDNGCG
+45 GDNGSG

-61 AQLVDEGSVVVDGHD
+61 AQLVDGGSVVVDGHD
-76 PSVSELERLR
+76 PSVSELDRLR

-134 LVGIPSFADRVT
+134 LVGMLSFADCVT

-161 VLAMHPTYLVL
+161 LLAMHPSYLVL
-172 DEPTAQLDSSARA
+172 DEPTAQLDPSARA
-185 GLRDLFSRLAHES
+185 GFRDLFSRLAHES
-198 HMGIV
+198 HMGIA
-203 LITHDFAEIAR
+203 LITHDPAEIAR

-221 ARMGVRASDA
+221 ARMGVRSGDA

-239 DAHVGDVRGDEARGS
+239 DARVGDVRGG
-254 GACVDDALVGAW
+254 GACEGDAFKGAQ

-281 CASDARD
+281 CASDAC
-288 AGADNAS
+288 AVSEGNAS
-295 EGGSLGA
+295 EGGSLMA
-302 ATCSRVGRADIV
+302 ATCARGGRADIV

-319 LELDGIYFSYG
+319 LELDGIFFSYG

-375 VRLWGAPPVP
+375 VRLCGAPPVP

-432 VGLDEG
+432 VGLDED
-438 LIASSPFELS
+438 LLSSSPFELS

-466 AYIFDEPSAALDAE
+466 AYIFDEPSAALDAK

-490 DLSREGRAVLVIT
+490 GLSREGRAVLVIT

-514 RIVELA
+514 RVVELA

-553 GSSHVSS
+553 GSSHVPS
-560 GGTATP
+560 GGAATP

-588 ILLLLATVGVFT
+588 ILLLLATVGVFS

-678 IALLV
+678 IVLLV

-811 LIVGT
+811 LVVGT

>member
-1 MLLAPARGGVHMLE
+1 MLE
-15 VVDAVVGYG
+15 VKNVTVGYG

-32 SLSVDPGE
+32 SFSVAPGE

-45 GDNGCG
+45 GDNGSG

-61 AQLVDEGSVVVDGHD
+61 AQLVDGGSVVVDGHD
-76 PSVSELERLR
+76 PSVSELDRLR

-134 LVGIPSFADRVT
+134 LVGMLSFADCVT

-161 VLAMHPTYLVL
+161 ALAMHPSYLVL
-172 DEPTAQLDSSARA
+172 DEPTAQLDPSART
-185 GLRDLFSRLAHES
+185 GFRDLFSRLAHES
-198 HMGIV
+198 HMGIA
-203 LITHDFAEIAR
+203 LITHDPAEIAR

-221 ARMGVRASDA
+221 ARMGVRSGDA

-239 DAHVGDVRGDEARGS
+239 DARVGDVRGG
-254 GACVDDALVGAW
+254 GACEGDAFKGAQ
-266 STGDASLDSVRSFDA
+266 STGDASLDSVRSFEA
-281 CASDARD
+281 CASDAC
-288 AGADNAS
+288 AVSEDNAS
-295 EGGSLGA
+295 EGGSLMA
-302 ATCSRVGRADIV
+302 ATCARGGRAEIV

-319 LELDGIYFSYG
+319 LELDGIFFSYG

-375 VRLWGAPPVP
+375 VRLCGAPPVP

-438 LIASSPFELS
+438 LLSSSPFELS

-466 AYIFDEPSAALDAE
+466 AYIFDEPSAALDAK

-490 DLSREGRAVLVIT
+490 GLSREGRAVLVIT

-514 RIVELA
+514 RVVELA

-525 ERGRGATGAASFA
+525 ECDRGATGADSFA
-538 CDGRVSAPGESPRGD
+538 CDGRASAPGEAPRGD
-553 GSSHVSS
+553 ASSHVPS
-560 GGTATP
+560 GGAATP

-573 TPHAPAARVDARVKL
+573 TPHTPAARADARVKL
-588 ILLLLATVGVFT
+588 ILLLLATVGVFS
-600 AQSPVVLSAWA
+600 AQSPVALLAWA

-629 SAMRPVAI
+629 RAMRPVAI
-637 VLTFTL
+637 VLAFTL

-811 LIVGT
+811 LVVGT

>member
-1 MLLAPARGGVHMLE
+1 MLE
-15 VVDAVVGYG
+15 VKNVTVGYG

-32 SLSVDPGE
+32 SLSVAPGE

-45 GDNGCG
+45 GDNGSG

-61 AQLVDEGSVVVDGHD
+61 AQLVDGGSVVVDGHD
-76 PSVSELERLR
+76 PSVSELDRLR

-119 LDDAEVERRVLAALD
+119 LDDAEVKRRVLAALD
-134 LVGIPSFADRVT
+134 LVGMPSFADRVT

-161 VLAMHPTYLVL
+161 ILAMHPSYLVL
-172 DEPTAQLDSSARA
+172 DEPTAQLDPSARA
-185 GLRDLFSRLAHES
+185 GFRDLFSRLAHES
-198 HMGIV
+198 HMGIA
-203 LITHDFAEIAR
+203 LITHDPAEIAR

-221 ARMGVRASDA
+221 ARMGVRSGDA

-239 DAHVGDVRGDEARGS
+239 DARVGDVRGGDAFK
-254 GACVDDALVGAW
+254 GAQ

-281 CASDARD
+281 CASDAC
-288 AGADNAS
+288 AVSEGNAS
-295 EGGSLGA
+295 EGGSLMA
-302 ATCSRVGRADIV
+302 ATCARGGRADIV

-319 LELDGIYFSYG
+319 LELDGIFFSYG

-375 VRLWGAPPVP
+375 VRLCGAPPVP

-417 DEAEVDRRVHAAVRT
+417 DEAEADRRVHAAVRT

-438 LIASSPFELS
+438 LLSSSPFELS

-466 AYIFDEPSAALDAE
+466 AYIFDEPSAALDAK

-490 DLSREGRAVLVIT
+490 GLSREGRAVLVIT
-503 HDVDEWAPVSS
+503 HDVDEWAPLSS
-514 RIVELA
+514 RVVELA

-525 ERGRGATGAASFA
+525 ECDRGATGADSFA
-538 CDGRVSAPGESPRGD
+538 CDGRASAPGEAPRGD
-553 GSSHVSS
+553 ASSHVPS
-560 GGTATP
+560 GGAATP

-588 ILLLLATVGVFT
+588 ILLLLATVGVFS
-600 AQSPVVLSAWA
+600 AQSPVVLLAWA

-663 LDPAGGLRGLLAVVR
+663 LDPAGGLRGLLAVMR
-678 IALLV
+678 IVLLV

-791 AVSAGRLPAPRPLG
+791 AVSAGRLPAPRPLEA
-805 SLDRRV
+805 LDCRV

>member
-1 MLLAPARGGVHMLE
+1 MLE
-15 VVDAVVGYG
+15 VKNVTVGYG

-32 SLSVDPGE
+32 SLSVAPGE

-45 GDNGCG
+45 GDNGSG

-61 AQLVDEGSVVVDGHD
+61 AQLVDGGSVVVDGHD

-119 LDDAEVERRVLAALD
+119 LDDAEVKRRVLAALD
-134 LVGIPSFADRVT
+134 LVGMPSFADRVT

-161 VLAMHPTYLVL
+161 ILAMHPSYLVL
-172 DEPTAQLDSSARA
+172 DEPTAQLDPSARA
-185 GLRDLFSRLAHES
+185 GFRDLFSRLAHES
-198 HMGIV
+198 HMGIA
-203 LITHDFAEIAR
+203 LITHDPAEIAR

-221 ARMGVRASDA
+221 ARMGVRSGDA

-239 DAHVGDVRGDEARGS
+239 DARVGDVRGG
-254 GACVDDALVGAW
+254 GACEGDAFKGAQ

-281 CASDARD
+281 CASDAC
-288 AGADNAS
+288 AVSEGNAS
-295 EGGSLGA
+295 EGGSLMA
-302 ATCSRVGRADIV
+302 ATCARGGRADIV

-319 LELDGIYFSYG
+319 LELDGIFFSYG

-375 VRLWGAPPVP
+375 VRLCGAPPVP

-432 VGLDEG
+432 VGLDED
-438 LIASSPFELS
+438 LLSSSPFELS

-466 AYIFDEPSAALDAE
+466 AYIFDEPSAALDAK

-490 DLSREGRAVLVIT
+490 GLSREGRAVLVIT

-514 RIVELA
+514 RVVELA

-553 GSSHVSS
+553 GSSHVPS
-560 GGTATP
+560 GGAATP

-588 ILLLLATVGVFT
+588 ILLLLATVGVFS

-620 ARMRPSRIL
+620 ARMRPSRIP

-678 IALLV
+678 IVLLV

-791 AVSAGRLPAPRPLG
+791 AVSAGRLPAPRPLEA
-805 SLDRRV
+805 LDCRV

>member
-1 MLLAPARGGVHMLE
+1 MLE
-15 VVDAVVGYG
+15 VKNVTVGYG

-32 SLSVDPGE
+32 SLSVAPGE

-45 GDNGCG
+45 GDNGSG

-61 AQLVDEGSVVVDGHD
+61 AQLVDGGSVVVDGHD

-134 LVGIPSFADRVT
+134 LVGMLSFADCVT

-161 VLAMHPTYLVL
+161 ALAMHPSYLVL
-172 DEPTAQLDSSARA
+172 DEPTAQLDPSARA
-185 GLRDLFSRLAHES
+185 GFRDLFSRLAHES
-198 HMGIV
+198 HMGIA
-203 LITHDFAEIAR
+203 LITHDPAEIAR
-214 ADRVIDV
+214 ADCVIDV
-221 ARMGVRASDA
+221 ARMGVRSGDA

-239 DAHVGDVRGDEARGS
+239 DARVGDVRGGDAFK
-254 GACVDDALVGAW
+254 GAQ

-281 CASDARD
+281 CASDAC
-288 AGADNAS
+288 AVSEDNAS
-295 EGGSLGA
+295 EGGSLMA
-302 ATCSRVGRADIV
+302 ATCARGGRADIV

-319 LELDGIYFSYG
+319 LELDGIFYSYG

-362 SIAAGLVAPCSGE
+362 SIAAGLVAPCLGE
-375 VRLWGAPPVP
+375 VRLCGAPPVP

-438 LIASSPFELS
+438 LLSSSPFELS

-466 AYIFDEPSAALDAE
+466 AYIFDEPSAALDAK

-490 DLSREGRAVLVIT
+490 GLSREGRAVLVIT
-503 HDVDEWAPVSS
+503 HDVDEWVPVSS
-514 RIVELA
+514 RVVELA

-525 ERGRGATGAASFA
+525 ECDRGATGADSFA
-538 CDGRVSAPGESPRGD
+538 CDGRASAPGEAPRGD
-553 GSSHVSS
+553 ASSHVPS
-560 GGTATP
+560 GGAATP

-573 TPHAPAARVDARVKL
+573 TPHTPAARADARVKL
-588 ILLLLATVGVFT
+588 ILLLLATVGVFS

-678 IALLV
+678 IVLLV

-735 ELNRIRLAQRARGA
+735 ELNRIRLAQRARGV

-811 LIVGT
+811 LVVGT

>member
-1 MLLAPARGGVHMLE
+1 MLE
-15 VVDAVVGYG
+15 VKNVTVEYG

-32 SLSVDPGE
+32 SLSVAPGE

-45 GDNGCG
+45 GDNGSG

-61 AQLVDEGSVVVDGHD
+61 AQLIDGGSVVVDGHD

-119 LDDAEVERRVLAALD
+119 LDDAEVKRRVLAALD
-134 LVGIPSFADRVT
+134 LVGMPSFADRVT

-161 VLAMHPTYLVL
+161 ILAMHPSYLVL
-172 DEPTAQLDSSARA
+172 DEPTAQLDPSARA
-185 GLRDLFSRLAHES
+185 GFRDLFSRLAHES
-198 HMGIV
+198 HMGIA
-203 LITHDFAEIAR
+203 LITHDPAEIAR

-221 ARMGVRASDA
+221 ARMGVRSGDA

-239 DAHVGDVRGDEARGS
+239 DARVGDVRGG
-254 GACVDDALVGAW
+254 GACEGDAFKGAQ

-281 CASDARD
+281 CASDAC
-288 AGADNAS
+288 AVSEGNAS
-295 EGGSLGA
+295 EGGSLMA
-302 ATCSRVGRADIV
+302 ATCARGGRADIV

-319 LELDGIYFSYG
+319 LELDGIFFSYG

-375 VRLWGAPPVP
+375 VRLCGAPPVP

-432 VGLDEG
+432 VGLDED
-438 LIASSPFELS
+438 LLSSSPFELS

-466 AYIFDEPSAALDAE
+466 AYIFDEPSAALDAK

-490 DLSREGRAVLVIT
+490 GLSREGRAVLVIT

-514 RIVELA
+514 RVVELA

-553 GSSHVSS
+553 GSSHVPS
-560 GGTATP
+560 GGAATP

-588 ILLLLATVGVFT
+588 ILLLLATVGVFS

-678 IALLV
+678 IVLLV

-791 AVSAGRLPAPRPLG
+791 AVSAGRLPAPRPLEA
-805 SLDRRV
+805 LDCRV

>member
-1 MLLAPARGGVHMLE
+1 MLLAPVRGGVHMLE

-32 SLSVDPGE
+32 SLSVAPGE

-45 GDNGCG
+45 GDNGSG

-61 AQLVDEGSVVVDGHD
+61 AQLVDGGSVVVDGHD

-105 LVFDEVAFGPRNLG
+105 LVFDEVAFGARNLG

-134 LVGIPSFADRVT
+134 LVGMLSFADRVT

-172 DEPTAQLDSSARA
+172 DEPTAQLDPSARA
-185 GLRDLFSRLAHES
+185 GFRDLFSRLAHES
-198 HMGIV
+198 HMGIA
-203 LITHDFAEIAR
+203 LITHDPAEIAR
-214 ADRVIDV
+214 VDRVIDV

-239 DAHVGDVRGDEARGS
+239 DARVGGVRGDEARGS
-254 GACVDDALVGAW
+254 GACADDAFMSAR
-266 STGDASLDSVRSFDA
+266 STDDASLDSVRSFDA
-281 CASDARD
+281 CASDAC
-288 AGADNAS
+288 AVSEDNAS
-295 EGGSLGA
+295 EGGSIGA
-302 ATCSRVGRADIV
+302 ATCARGGRADIV

-375 VRLWGAPPVP
+375 VRLCGAPPVP

-417 DEAEVDRRVHAAVRT
+417 DEAEVDRRVRAAVRT

-525 ERGRGATGAASFA
+525 ERGRGAAGAASFA

-553 GSSHVSS
+553 GSSHVPS
-560 GGTATP
+560 GGAATP

-588 ILLLLATVGVFT
+588 ILLLLATVGVFS

-678 IALLV
+678 IVLLV

-735 ELNRIRLAQRARGA
+735 ELNRIRLAQRARGV

-805 SLDRRV
+805 SLDRRA

>member
-1 MLLAPARGGVHMLE
+1 MLE
-15 VVDAVVGYG
+15 VKNVTVGYG

-32 SLSVDPGE
+32 SLSVAPGE

-45 GDNGCG
+45 GDNGSG

-61 AQLVDEGSVVVDGHD
+61 AQLVDGGSVVVDGHD
-76 PSVSELERLR
+76 PSVSELDRLR

-134 LVGIPSFADRVT
+134 LVGMLSFADCVT

-161 VLAMHPTYLVL
+161 LLAMHPSYLVL
-172 DEPTAQLDSSARA
+172 DEPTAQLDPSARA
-185 GLRDLFSRLAHES
+185 GFRDLFSRLAHES
-198 HMGIV
+198 HMGIA
-203 LITHDFAEIAR
+203 LITHDPAEIAR

-221 ARMGVRASDA
+221 ARMGVRSGDA

-239 DAHVGDVRGDEARGS
+239 DARVGDVRGG
-254 GACVDDALVGAW
+254 DAFKGVQ

-281 CASDARD
+281 CASDAC
-288 AGADNAS
+288 AVSEDNAS
-295 EGGSLGA
+295 EGGSLMA
-302 ATCSRVGRADIV
+302 ATCARGGRADIV

-319 LELDGIYFSYG
+319 LELDGIFFSYG

-351 GASGAGKSTLA
+351 GVSGAGKSTLA

-375 VRLWGAPPVP
+375 VRLCGAPPVP

-438 LIASSPFELS
+438 LLSSSPFELS

-466 AYIFDEPSAALDAE
+466 AYIFDEPSAALDAK

-490 DLSREGRAVLVIT
+490 GLSREGRAVLVIT

-514 RIVELA
+514 RVVELA

-553 GSSHVSS
+553 GSSHVPS
-560 GGTATP
+560 GGAATP

-588 ILLLLATVGVFT
+588 ILLLLATVGVFS

-678 IALLV
+678 IVLLV

-791 AVSAGRLPAPRPLG
+791 AVSAGRLPAPRPLEA
-805 SLDRRV
+805 LDCRV

>member
-1 MLLAPARGGVHMLE
+1 MLE
-15 VVDAVVGYG
+15 VKNVTVGYG

-32 SLSVDPGE
+32 SLSVAPGE

-45 GDNGCG
+45 GDNGSG

-61 AQLVDEGSVVVDGHD
+61 AQLVDGGSVVVDGHD

-119 LDDAEVERRVLAALD
+119 LDDAEVKRRVLAALE
-134 LVGIPSFADRVT
+134 LVGMPSFADRVT

-161 VLAMHPTYLVL
+161 ILAMHPSYLVL
-172 DEPTAQLDSSARA
+172 DEPTAQLDPSARA
-185 GLRDLFSRLAHES
+185 GFRDLFSRLAHES
-198 HMGIV
+198 HMGIA
-203 LITHDFAEIAR
+203 LITHDPAEIAR

-221 ARMGVRASDA
+221 ARMGVRSGDA

-239 DAHVGDVRGDEARGS
+239 DARVGDVRGG
-254 GACVDDALVGAW
+254 GACEGDAFKGAQ

-281 CASDARD
+281 CASDAC
-288 AGADNAS
+288 AVSEGNAS
-295 EGGSLGA
+295 EGGSLMA
-302 ATCSRVGRADIV
+302 ATCARGGRADIV

-319 LELDGIYFSYG
+319 LELDGIFFSYG

-362 SIAAGLVAPCSGE
+362 SIAAGLVVPCSGE
-375 VRLWGAPPVP
+375 VRLCGAPPVP

-432 VGLDEG
+432 VGLDED
-438 LIASSPFELS
+438 LLSSSPFELS

-466 AYIFDEPSAALDAE
+466 AYIFDEPSAALDAK

-490 DLSREGRAVLVIT
+490 GLSREGRAVLVIT

-514 RIVELA
+514 RVVELA

-553 GSSHVSS
+553 GSSHVPS
-560 GGTATP
+560 GGAATP

-588 ILLLLATVGVFT
+588 ILLLLATVGVFS

-678 IALLV
+678 IVLLV

-706 RPCAR
+706 RPCAH

-791 AVSAGRLPAPRPLG
+791 AVSAGRLPAPRPLEA
-805 SLDRRV
+805 LDCRV

>member
-1 MLLAPARGGVHMLE
+1 MLE
-15 VVDAVVGYG
+15 VKNVTVGYG

-32 SLSVDPGE
+32 SLSVAPGE

-45 GDNGCG
+45 GDNGSG

-61 AQLVDEGSVVVDGHD
+61 AQLVDGGSVVVDGHD
-76 PSVSELERLR
+76 PSVSELDRLR

-134 LVGIPSFADRVT
+134 LVGMLSFADCVT

-161 VLAMHPTYLVL
+161 LLAMHPSYLVL
-172 DEPTAQLDSSARA
+172 DEPTAQLDPSARA
-185 GLRDLFSRLAHES
+185 GFRDLFSRLAHES
-198 HMGIV
+198 HMGIA
-203 LITHDFAEIAR
+203 LITHDPAEIAR

-221 ARMGVRASDA
+221 ARMGVRSGDA

-239 DAHVGDVRGDEARGS
+239 DARVGDVRGG
-254 GACVDDALVGAW
+254 DAFKGVQ

-281 CASDARD
+281 CASDAC
-288 AGADNAS
+288 AVSEDNAS
-295 EGGSLGA
+295 EGGSLMA
-302 ATCSRVGRADIV
+302 ATCARGGRADIV

-319 LELDGIYFSYG
+319 LELDGIFFSYG

-375 VRLWGAPPVP
+375 VRLCGAPPVP

-438 LIASSPFELS
+438 LLSSSPFELS

-466 AYIFDEPSAALDAE
+466 AYIFDEPSAALDAK

-490 DLSREGRAVLVIT
+490 GLSREGRAVLVIT
-503 HDVDEWAPVSS
+503 HDVDEWVPVSS
-514 RIVELA
+514 RVVELA

-525 ERGRGATGAASFA
+525 ECDRGATGADSFA
-538 CDGRVSAPGESPRGD
+538 CDGRASAPGEAPRGD
-553 GSSHVSS
+553 ASSHVPS
-560 GGTATP
+560 GGAATP

-573 TPHAPAARVDARVKL
+573 TPHTPAARADARVKL
-588 ILLLLATVGVFT
+588 ILLLLATVGVFS
-600 AQSPVVLSAWA
+600 AQSPVVLLAWA

-629 SAMRPVAI
+629 RAMRPVAI
-637 VLTFTL
+637 VLAFTL
-643 IANLVSCDGRATI
+643 IANLVSCDGSATI

-663 LDPAGGLRGLLAVVR
+663 LDPAGCLRGLLAVVR

-811 LIVGT
+811 LVVGT

>member
-1 MLLAPARGGVHMLE
+1 MLE
-15 VVDAVVGYG
+15 VKNVTVGYG

-32 SLSVDPGE
+32 SLSVAPGE

-45 GDNGCG
+45 GDNGSG

-61 AQLVDEGSVVVDGHD
+61 AQLVDGGSVVVDGHD

-119 LDDAEVERRVLAALD
+119 LDDAEVKRRVLAALE
-134 LVGIPSFADRVT
+134 LVGMPSFADRVT

-161 VLAMHPTYLVL
+161 ILAMHPSYLVL
-172 DEPTAQLDSSARA
+172 DEPTAQLDPSARA
-185 GLRDLFSRLAHES
+185 GFRDLFSRLAHES

-203 LITHDFAEIAR
+203 LITHDPAEIAR

-221 ARMGVRASDA
+221 ARMGVRSGDA

-239 DAHVGDVRGDEARGS
+239 DARVGDVRGG
-254 GACVDDALVGAW
+254 GACEGDAFKGAQ

-281 CASDARD
+281 CASDAC
-288 AGADNAS
+288 AVSEGNAS
-295 EGGSLGA
+295 EGGSLMA
-302 ATCSRVGRADIV
+302 ATCARAGRADIV

-319 LELDGIYFSYG
+319 LELDGIFFSYG

-362 SIAAGLVAPCSGE
+362 SIAAGLVVPCSGE
-375 VRLWGAPPVP
+375 VRLCGAPPVP

-432 VGLDEG
+432 VGLDED
-438 LIASSPFELS
+438 LLSSSPFELS

-466 AYIFDEPSAALDAE
+466 AYIFDEPSAALDAK

-490 DLSREGRAVLVIT
+490 GLSREGRAVLVIT

-514 RIVELA
+514 RVVELA

-525 ERGRGATGAASFA
+525 ECDHGATGADSFA
-538 CDGRVSAPGESPRGD
+538 CDGRASAPGEAPRGD
-553 GSSHVSS
+553 ASSHVPS
-560 GGTATP
+560 GGAATP

-573 TPHAPAARVDARVKL
+573 TPHTPAARADARVKL
-588 ILLLLATVGVFT
+588 ILLLLATVGVFS
-600 AQSPVVLSAWA
+600 AQSPVVLLAWA

-629 SAMRPVAI
+629 RAMRPVAI
-637 VLTFTL
+637 VLAFTL

-678 IALLV
+678 IVLLV

-791 AVSAGRLPAPRPLG
+791 AVSAGRLPAPRPLEA
-805 SLDRRV
+805 LDCRV

>member
-1 MLLAPARGGVHMLE
+1 MLE
-15 VVDAVVGYG
+15 VKNVTVGYG

-32 SLSVDPGE
+32 SLSVAPGE

-45 GDNGCG
+45 GDNGSG

-61 AQLVDEGSVVVDGHD
+61 AQLVDGGSVVVDGHD

-105 LVFDEVAFGPRNLG
+105 LVFDEVVFGPRNLG

-134 LVGIPSFADRVT
+134 LVGMLSFADCVT

-161 VLAMHPTYLVL
+161 ALAMHPSYLVL
-172 DEPTAQLDSSARA
+172 DEPTAQLDPSARA
-185 GLRDLFSRLAHES
+185 GFRDLFSRLAHES
-198 HMGIV
+198 HMGIA
-203 LITHDFAEIAR
+203 LITHDPAEIAR

-221 ARMGVRASDA
+221 ARMAVRSGDA

-239 DAHVGDVRGDEARGS
+239 DARVGDVRGG
-254 GACVDDALVGAW
+254 GACEGDAIKGAQ

-281 CASDARD
+281 YASDAC
-288 AGADNAS
+288 AVSEDNAS
-295 EGGSLGA
+295 EGGSLMA
-302 ATCSRVGRADIV
+302 ATCARGGRADIV

-319 LELDGIYFSYG
+319 LELDGIFFSYG

-375 VRLWGAPPVP
+375 VRLCGAPPVP

-417 DEAEVDRRVHAAVRT
+417 DEAEADRRVHAAVRT

-438 LIASSPFELS
+438 LLSSSPFELS

-466 AYIFDEPSAALDAE
+466 AYIFDEPSAALDAK

-490 DLSREGRAVLVIT
+490 GLSREGRAVLVIT
-503 HDVDEWAPVSS
+503 HDVDEWVPVSS
-514 RIVELA
+514 RVVELA

-525 ERGRGATGAASFA
+525 ECDRGATGADSFV
-538 CDGRVSAPGESPRGD
+538 CDGRASAPGEAPRGD
-553 GSSHVSS
+553 ASSHVPS
-560 GGTATP
+560 GGAATP

-573 TPHAPAARVDARVKL
+573 TPHTPAARADARVKL
-588 ILLLLATVGVFT
+588 ILLLLATVGVFST
-600 AQSPVVLSAWA
+600 QSPVVLLAWA

-629 SAMRPVAI
+629 RAMRPVAI
-637 VLTFTL
+637 VLAFTL
-643 IANLVSCDGRATI
+643 IANLVSCDGSATI

-711 WGVPV
+711 WGVPM

-811 LIVGT
+811 LVVGT

>member
-1 MLLAPARGGVHMLE
+1 MLE
-15 VVDAVVGYG
+15 VKNVTVGYG

-32 SLSVDPGE
+32 SLSVAPGE

-45 GDNGCG
+45 GDNGSG

-61 AQLVDEGSVVVDGHD
+61 AQLVDGGSVVVDGHD

-134 LVGIPSFADRVT
+134 LVGMLSFADCVT

-161 VLAMHPTYLVL
+161 ALAMHPSYLVL
-172 DEPTAQLDSSARA
+172 DEPTAQLDPSARA
-185 GLRDLFSRLAHES
+185 GFRDLFSRLAHES
-198 HMGIV
+198 HMGIAQ
-203 LITHDFAEIAR
+203 ITHDPAEIAR

-221 ARMGVRASDA
+221 ARMGVRSGDA

-239 DAHVGDVRGDEARGS
+239 DARVGDVRGGDAFK
-254 GACVDDALVGAW
+254 GAQ

-281 CASDARD
+281 CASDAC
-288 AGADNAS
+288 AVSEDNAS
-295 EGGSLGA
+295 EGGSLMA
-302 ATCSRVGRADIV
+302 ATCARGGRADIV

-319 LELDGIYFSYG
+319 LELDGIFFSYG

-375 VRLWGAPPVP
+375 VRLCGAPPVP

-438 LIASSPFELS
+438 LLSSSPFELS

-466 AYIFDEPSAALDAE
+466 AYIFDEPSAALDAK

-490 DLSREGRAVLVIT
+490 GLSREGRAVLVIT
-503 HDVDEWAPVSS
+503 HDVDEWVPVSS
-514 RIVELA
+514 RVVELA

-525 ERGRGATGAASFA
+525 ECDRGATGADSFV
-538 CDGRVSAPGESPRGD
+538 CDGRASAPGEAPRGD
-553 GSSHVSS
+553 ASSHVPS
-560 GGTATP
+560 GGAATP

-573 TPHAPAARVDARVKL
+573 TPHTPAARADARVKL
-588 ILLLLATVGVFT
+588 ILLLLATVGVFS

-678 IALLV
+678 IVLLV

-791 AVSAGRLPAPRPLG
+791 AVSAGRLPAPRPLEA
-805 SLDRRV
+805 LDCRV

>member
-1 MLLAPARGGVHMLE
+1 MLE
-15 VVDAVVGYG
+15 VKNVTVGYG

-32 SLSVDPGE
+32 SLSVAPGE

-45 GDNGCG
+45 GDNGSG

-61 AQLVDEGSVVVDGHD
+61 AQLVDGGSVVVDGHD

-134 LVGIPSFADRVT
+134 LVGMLSFADCVT

-161 VLAMHPTYLVL
+161 ALAMHPSYLVL
-172 DEPTAQLDSSARA
+172 DEPTAQLDPSARA
-185 GLRDLFSRLAHES
+185 GFRDLFSRLAHES
-198 HMGIV
+198 HMGIA
-203 LITHDFAEIAR
+203 LITHDPAEIAR

-221 ARMGVRASDA
+221 ARMGVRSGDA

-239 DAHVGDVRGDEARGS
+239 DARVGDVRGG
-254 GACVDDALVGAW
+254 GACEGDAFKGAQ
-266 STGDASLDSVRSFDA
+266 STGDASLDSVRSFEA
-281 CASDARD
+281 CASDAC
-288 AGADNAS
+288 AVSEDNAS
-295 EGGSLGA
+295 EGGSLMA
-302 ATCSRVGRADIV
+302 ATCARGGRADIV

-319 LELDGIYFSYG
+319 LELDGIFFSYG

-375 VRLWGAPPVP
+375 VRLCGVPPVP

-438 LIASSPFELS
+438 LLSSSPFELS

-466 AYIFDEPSAALDAE
+466 AYIFDEPSAALDAK

-490 DLSREGRAVLVIT
+490 GLSREGRAVLVIT

-514 RIVELA
+514 RVVELA

-525 ERGRGATGAASFA
+525 ECDRGATDADSFA
-538 CDGRVSAPGESPRGD
+538 CDGRASAPGEAPRGEA
-553 GSSHVSS
+553 SSHVPS
-560 GGTATP
+560 GGAATP

-573 TPHAPAARVDARVKL
+573 TPHTPAARADARVKL
-588 ILLLLATVGVFT
+588 ILLLLATVGVFS
-600 AQSPVVLSAWA
+600 AQSPVVLLAWA

-629 SAMRPVAI
+629 RAMRPVAI
-637 VLTFTL
+637 VLAFTL

-811 LIVGT
+811 LVVGT

>member
-1 MLLAPARGGVHMLE
+1 MLE
-15 VVDAVVGYG
+15 VKNVTVGYG

-32 SLSVDPGE
+32 SLSVAPGE

-45 GDNGCG
+45 GDNGSG

-61 AQLVDEGSVVVDGHD
+61 AQLGDGGSVVVDGHD
-76 PSVSELERLR
+76 PSVSELDRLR

-134 LVGIPSFADRVT
+134 LVGMPSFADRVT

-161 VLAMHPTYLVL
+161 ALAMHPSYLVL
-172 DEPTAQLDSSARA
+172 DEPTAQLDPSARA
-185 GLRDLFSRLAHES
+185 GFRDLFSRLAHES
-198 HMGIV
+198 HMGIA
-203 LITHDFAEIAR
+203 LITHDPAEISR

-221 ARMGVRASDA
+221 ARMGVRSGDA

-239 DAHVGDVRGDEARGS
+239 DARVGDVREG
-254 GACVDDALVGAW
+254 GACEGDAFKGAR

-281 CASDARD
+281 CASEAC
-288 AGADNAS
+288 AVSEDNAS
-295 EGGSLGA
+295 EGGSLMA
-302 ATCSRVGRADIV
+302 ATCARGGRADIV

-319 LELDGIYFSYG
+319 LELNGIFFSYG
-330 DRPVLTD
+330 GRPVLTD

-375 VRLWGAPPVP
+375 VRLCGAPPVP

-438 LIASSPFELS
+438 LLSSSPFELS

-466 AYIFDEPSAALDAE
+466 AYIFDEPSAALDAK

-490 DLSREGRAVLVIT
+490 GLSREGRAVLVIT
-503 HDVDEWAPVSS
+503 HDVGEWAPVSS
-514 RIVELA
+514 RVVELA

-525 ERGRGATGAASFA
+525 ECDRGATGADSFA
-538 CDGRVSAPGESPRGD
+538 CDGRASAPGEAPRGD
-553 GSSHVSS
+553 ASSHVPS
-560 GGTATP
+560 GGAATP

-573 TPHAPAARVDARVKL
+573 TPHTPAARADARVKL
-588 ILLLLATVGVFT
+588 ILLLLATVGVFS
-600 AQSPVVLSAWA
+600 AQSPVALLAWA

-629 SAMRPVAI
+629 RAMRPVAI
-637 VLTFTL
+637 VLAFTL
-643 IANLVSCDGRATI
+643 IANLVSCDGSATI

-811 LIVGT
+811 LVVGT